1 MRQPENGGDDDD
13 DAAVDDGADGG
24 ICGGDTSKEDEKQ
37 TNKLPPNRTTTFAK
51 IAKRNYKNILDIFA
65 SLRRMGLRSVDRQP
79 KNVNTSCTFLSRDT

>member
-1 MRQPENGGDDDD
+1 MMMMMLLLMTARMVVYAEEIHPR
-13 DAAVDDGADGG
+13 
-24 ICGGDTSKEDEKQ
+24 KMKKQ